1 MSKNTGT
8 SELINYFDLGVNGD
22 VGISGSLTLD
32 TGSLNG
38 TSAVFSSAVTASSF
52 IYSGGTFS
60 QFLKA
65 DGSLDSNVYALNSA
79 LGSYQL
85 TADKGQPNGYA
96 SLDGNGKVPL
106 TQINDALIGNVIF
119 QGLWNASTNTP
130 TLVDPPSSGTKGYYY
145 IVSVA
150 GTFAGITF
158 EVGDW
163 IISDGTAWGKVD
175 NTDAV
180 SSVFGRTGNV
190 VASNGDYN
198 TSQVTESGNLYYTDA
213 RSRAAL
219 SFAAGSGAYNSGTG
233 VITIPTNNNQ
243 ITNGAGYI
251 TSAALSGYLPLT
263 GGTLTGTLQVIANI
277 NLLAGGSGSSFDRQI
292 SLGSGTAYNYQV
304 KANGDD
310 FQLIEAGSH
319 VFLEYDYGGSLG
331 NGTIRLYNNT
341 VSTASVTA
349 TSFIRTGG
357 TSSQYLM
364 ADGSVSTLSNPVTGT
379 GTTNYLPKFTGA
391 STIGNSQVF
400 DNGTNVGI
408 NTATPATTLEVNGV
422 GLFSGGSLVGNTKNG
437 VYIYDTVIA
446 SLAGTSARSLQIQ
459 AQTLSIFTGTTY
471 TEKLKVFEN
480 GNVVISTSPTD
491 NGAKLQ
497 VSGTST
503 FGGTVNINTES
514 WLQFQGNNVLLADG
528 VNTYLQASGSGQ
540 IRFRNNSA
548 SNLLTLASTGAATF
562 SSTVAGYG
570 ASITNIQDSSQGLLV
585 RATDNDTSLYLLN
598 LQSSNTSTGQTW
610 VDRFAVTKGGNVGIG
625 TASPNSKLEVV
636 DGTGSVFRAVTNG
649 TNIMEI
655 GNYKPTSSGG
665 SGYQQLDIVSS
676 ILTFGTGTA
685 GGGSASERMRITS
698 DGIVQIRSSNEL
710 RVYRS
715 DNARYGTFY
724 TDNNAVNI
732 AASVDPIAISSPERL
747 QFSTAGTERMRITS
761 GGDVCIGIT
770 SALQPAAN
778 RGSLSINGVSSSILS
793 FGVGSATKAYLY
805 TGGTTLTIES
815 AGPSADM
822 IFAAG
827 NSDRLK
833 IASNGNLLVGPGSD
847 NGARL
852 QVSGTTSINGGLN
865 TYHQVAIKSNGVLT
879 YQGLGVYSS
888 SNDRWISIN
897 HTGTEG
903 FVETENAGSGVMTP
917 LSFKTGGATRMTIT
931 SSGNVGIGIN
941 PEYLLH
947 IPQNNNLFLSNLFL
961 YGTANNPRL
970 SSGATGGSMSLE
982 GGGGGEARIYL
993 QGAASGGDGFIQFF
1007 AGNSERSRI
1016 TSTGNVLIGTTT
1028 STGAKLEINGD
1039 IRTGTLDTGYV
1050 SGFWKLGRAVAG
1062 TQPGET
1068 HQIIVEINGQ
1078 LYSIGAAQL

>member
-180 SSVFGRTGNV
+180 SSVFGRTGNI

-391 STIGNSQVF
+391 STIGNSIVSESGSLVSVIANSAGLRVTESGGADVRMVAGGSSGF
-400 DNGTNVGI
+400 FGTYSNHPLQFLTDSGTKMTLTSTGNVGI
-408 NTATPATTLEVNGV
+408 GTASPGSKLQVEVPVESPATGAVALIVKTSNGANDIFRWFDGATPLGV
-422 GLFSGGSLVGNTKNG
+422 FKN
-437 VYIYDTVIA
+437 
-446 SLAGTSARSLQIQ
+446 
-459 AQTLSIFTGTTY
+459 
-471 TEKLKVFEN
+471 N
-480 GNVVISTSPTD
+480 GNVLIGTTTD
-491 NGAKLQ
+491 NGARLQ
-497 VSGTST
+497 VSGEGKFYQPLTNTTSYLT
-503 FGGTVNINTES
+503 VENNRARNAAIRLKTTVGDYYLGTGIGADVN
-514 WLQFQGNNVLLADG
+514 QFQIFDG
-528 VNTYLQASGSGQ
+528 TAGENRLVIS
-540 IRFRNNSA
+540 
-548 SNLLTLASTGAATF
+548 STGAATF

-715 DNARYGTFY
+715 DNARYGINKQNRNE
-724 TDNNAVNI
+724 NN
-732 AASVDPIAISSPERL
+732 
-747 QFSTAGTERMRITS
+747 
-761 GGDVCIGIT
+761 
-770 SALQPAAN
+770 
-778 RGSLSINGVSSSILS
+778 
-793 FGVGSATKAYLY
+793 
-805 TGGTTLTIES
+805 
-815 AGPSADM
+815 
-822 IFAAG
+822 
-827 NSDRLK
+827 
-833 IASNGNLLVGPGSD
+833 
-847 NGARL
+847 
-852 QVSGTTSINGGLN
+852 
-865 TYHQVAIKSNGVLT
+865 
-879 YQGLGVYSS
+879 
-888 SNDRWISIN
+888 
-897 HTGTEG
+897 
-903 FVETENAGSGVMTP
+903 
-917 LSFKTGGATRMTIT
+917 
-931 SSGNVGIGIN
+931 
-941 PEYLLH
+941 
-947 IPQNNNLFLSNLFL
+947 
-961 YGTANNPRL
+961 
-970 SSGATGGSMSLE
+970 
-982 GGGGGEARIYL
+982 
-993 QGAASGGDGFIQFF
+993 
-1007 AGNSERSRI
+1007 
-1016 TSTGNVLIGTTT
+1016 
-1028 STGAKLEINGD
+1028 
-1039 IRTGTLDTGYV
+1039 
-1050 SGFWKLGRAVAG
+1050 
-1062 TQPGET
+1062 
-1068 HQIIVEINGQ
+1068 
-1078 LYSIGAAQL
+1078 